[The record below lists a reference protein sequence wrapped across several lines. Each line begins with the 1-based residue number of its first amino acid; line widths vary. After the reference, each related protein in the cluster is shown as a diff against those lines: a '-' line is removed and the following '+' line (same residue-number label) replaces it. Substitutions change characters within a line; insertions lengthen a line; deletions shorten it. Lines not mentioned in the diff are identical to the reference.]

1 MEKKIIKAFIKK
13 LQEIN
18 LLEDLK
24 KSLLNFSLIMIYP
37 IHKTLVLVKNQMN
50 YLKDNIFESFLKSII
65 DFYFSVRV
73 SNFWNNN
80 YIEYESNGDKKKT
93 QSVEEYLNKVSP
105 YLKDIINN
113 LKKSDTWKIIE
124 F

>member
-18 LLEDLK
+18 LLEDFK

-93 QSVEEYLNKVSP
+93 QSVEEYLNKISP

>member
-1 MEKKIIKAFIKK
+1 
-13 LQEIN
+13 
-18 LLEDLK
+18 
-24 KSLLNFSLIMIYP
+24 MIYP

-80 YIEYESNGDKKKT
+80 YIEYESNGGKKKT
-93 QSVEEYLNKVSP
+93 QSVEEYLNKISP